1 MGTHNRFLVIAF
13 AALVMS
19 ASTRLAALVPKEEGD
34 SLDSLAKVDERLRP
48 STSVERLEDSWSL
61 LAPKASA
68 GWQKFLGAAGV
79 SGQWSA
85 YVNRQTG
92 YVESVEGSGI
102 PWIPGRGN
110 RLSLA
115 DLSSRLA
122 GRSEI
127 DLAVLE
133 SLARDFLPE
142 VAPAMGIEPAALVLN
157 RGRSGRFGDALWYV
171 DFDVYR
177 GGLPI
182 EGARVVFR
190 VNHGNLVQWGT
201 ENLPSSGAAA
211 PKARLSREE
220 ARARLSIYVGGLRA
234 SDRMIDPGSL
244 HLLPAALD
252 GGESRGLVRVWQI
265 TFRRDGEGATWQ
277 ARIDAA
283 TGEVLELLDINDY
296 AQVIGGVYPVSPY
309 FANETL
315 LPMPFTD
322 AGGFGYTNSAGLYT
336 YTSGAVASTL
346 NGRYVR
352 ISDSCGAISMAG
364 DTSGNVSFGTAAGGD
379 CDTAGFGGAGNTHSA
394 RTQFYHVNR
403 AKESGRTWLPGNA
416 WLNNPA
422 GSPLTVNVNIPLTCN
437 ANWNG
442 SALNFYRSGGGC
454 GNTGEIAAVSLHEY
468 GHGLDQNDGNGSSPN
483 KGTGETYGDFTA
495 ALALRTSCIGDGF
508 RAANCGGYGDACLS
522 CTGVRDI
529 DWGKHASMTAHTVAN
544 FTQTHCPYPSAL
556 NPNYKGPCGKEG
568 HCESYVSSEALW
580 DLAARDLLPP
590 NSNASWAVAERLW
603 YVSRPTATSAFSCG
617 TGSATW
623 TSDGCAVGSLWKT
636 FRFADDDNGNLAD
649 GTPHSSALFA
659 AFNRHGIACTT
670 DPGAAVDHATC
681 IPPAVPV
688 LTVTLTAGVVTLS
701 WTSSGTGIVYDVYRN
716 DSGGGGFVK
725 IANDLTVLTYSE
737 SVANGL
743 TYTYQ
748 VIAHPAGKEECSS
761 APTAPA
767 SITSPAATDV
777 WSQDNSSDTGSTPV
791 PGDMWK
797 SDDIWVNMLTSGGSH
812 QDPEFGSTNYVHVKV
827 RNAGPGTAYG
837 VHVRMYWADANIG
850 LSWPANWHSLGTYGI
865 PSLASGTMAE
875 AVLPWLPPHPGHIC
889 LVARL
894 VTAQD
899 PMTTPEN
906 TDIDHNVRNN
916 NNIVWKNVNV
926 VPLVPIVIT
935 PDMFTI
941 ANSGLLDGIFRLSLR
956 EVAKPRQAPLLDCT
970 RITLKLPENLFQRWN
985 TAGRPGKGVRLLLG
999 HYLEITSPQAYLD
1012 LPLKA
1017 EEKFMPCLTFE
1028 LDPAAA
1034 GAPPTR
1040 FWFEIAMDRI
1050 GDNANLIPVG
1060 GIAWDFHVGGEPV
1073 DALVSVANEV
1083 SGTFEE
1089 GGLVTYTLTMH
1100 NSGDDAQMD
1109 NPGDE
1114 LRDVLPAEIAAL
1126 SVKASSG
1133 KVQLAGRTVTW
1144 NGLIRAQKSVTLT
1157 VKGRILQGTQ
1167 GRTVA
1172 NQAQAFY
1179 DEDNNGTNEATANS
1193 DDPATPVVRDATVFQ
1208 VRTTGIPLAGR
1219 P

>member
-1 MGTHNRFLVIAF
+1 MGLYKRFLAIAGI

-19 ASTRLAALVPKEEGD
+19 ASIPLSALVPKEEVD
-34 SLDSLAKVDERLRP
+34 SLDSLVKVDERLRP
-48 STSVERLEDSWSL
+48 SSMAERLEDTWSL

-85 YVNRQTG
+85 YVDRRTG

-110 RLSLA
+110 RLARA

-127 DLAVLE
+127 DLPVLE

-157 RGRSGRFGDALWYV
+157 RGRSGRFGDALWFV

-190 VNHGNLVQWGT
+190 VSHGNLVQFGT
-201 ENLPSSGAAA
+201 ENLPSSGVAA
-211 PKARLSREE
+211 PKTRLSRDE
-220 ARARLSIYVGGLRA
+220 ARARLSSYVGGLRA

-252 GGESRGLVRVWQI
+252 GGGSRGLVRVWQI

-283 TGEVLELLDINDY
+283 TGKVLELYDINEY
-296 AQVIGGVYPVSPY
+296 AQIIGGAYPVSPY
-309 FANETL
+309 FADETL
-315 LPMPFTD
+315 LPMPFAD
-322 AGGFGYTNSAGLYT
+322 AGGGYTDSAGLYS

-352 ISDSCGAISMAG
+352 INDSCGAISMAG
-364 DTSGNVSFGTAAGGD
+364 DSSGNVSFGTAAGSD
-379 CDTAGFGGAGNTHSA
+379 CNTAGFGGTGNTHSA

-403 AKESGRTWLPGNA
+403 AKEAGRTWLPGNA
-416 WLNNPA
+416 WLNNPLA
-422 GSPLTVNVNIPLTCN
+422 NPLVVNVNISPLCN
-437 ANWNG
+437 ASWNG
-442 SALNFYRSGGGC
+442 SVLRFYRSVPSSC

-468 GHGLDQNDGNGSSPN
+468 GHGLDQNDGNGSSPD

-508 RAANCGGYGDACLS
+508 RTVKCSGYGDACLS

-529 DWGKHASMTAHTVAN
+529 DWAKHASMTAHTVAN
-544 FTQTHCPYPSAL
+544 FTQPRCPASSVYQ
-556 NPNYKGPCGKEG
+556 GPCGKEG

-580 DLAARDLLPP
+580 DFAARDLLPP
-590 NSNASWAVAERLW
+590 NSNTSWAVAERLW
-603 YVSRPTATSAFSCG
+603 YVSRPTATKAFSCN
-617 TGSATW
+617 TGSTTW
-623 TSDGCAVGSLWKT
+623 ASDGCAIGSLWKT
-636 FRFADDDNGNLAD
+636 FRIADDDNGNLSD

-659 AFNRHGIACTT
+659 AFNRHGIACPT
-670 DPGAAVDHATC
+670 DTGASVDHVTC
-681 IPPAVPV
+681 IPPAVPA
-688 LTVTLTAGVVTLS
+688 LTVTLTAGVANLS
-701 WTSSGTGIVYDVYRN
+701 WTSSGTGTVYDVYRKEA
-716 DSGGGGFVK
+716 GGGGFVK
-725 IANDLTVLTYSE
+725 AANDLAALTYSE
-737 SVANGL
+737 PVANGL

-748 VIAHPAGKEECSS
+748 VIAHPFGKEECSS

-767 SITSPAATDV
+767 SITSPAPTDV
-777 WSQDNSSDTGSTPV
+777 WSQDNPADTGSTPV

-797 SDDIWVNMLTSGGSH
+797 SDDIWVNTLTAGGSH

-837 VHVRMYWADANIG
+837 VHVQMYWADANIG
-850 LSWPANWHSLGTYGI
+850 LSWPADWHSLGTYGI

-875 AVLPWLPPHPGHIC
+875 AVLPWLPAHAGHFC

-899 PMTTPEN
+899 PMTTSEN

-926 VPLVPIVIT
+926 VDLLPFVIT

-941 ANSGLLDGIFRLSLR
+941 ANSSLLDGIFRLSLR
-956 EVAKPRQAPLLDCT
+956 EAAKPRQAPLLDCT
-970 RITLKLPENLFQRWN
+970 RLTLKLPENLFQRW
-985 TAGRPGKGVRLLLG
+985 TAAKRPGQGVRLLPG
-999 HYLEITSPQAYLD
+999 HYLEITSPQAYID

-1017 EEKFMPCLTFE
+1017 GERFMPCLTFE

-1040 FWFEIAMDRI
+1040 FWFEIAMDRL
-1050 GDNANLIPVG
+1050 GENSSLIPVG
-1060 GIAWDFHVGGEPV
+1060 GIAWDLHVGGEPV
-1073 DALVSVANEV
+1073 DAFVTVANEV

-1089 GGLVTYTLTMH
+1089 GGLVTYTLTLN

-1114 LRDVLPAEIAAL
+1114 LRDVLPAEIADL

-1133 KVQLAGRTVTW
+1133 RVQLAGRTVTW
-1144 NGLIRAQKSVTLT
+1144 NGLIRAHKSVTLT
-1157 VKGRILQGTQ
+1157 VKGRILQETR

-1208 VRTTGIPLAGR
+1208 VKTPGIPLTDR